1 MAIDDK
7 NRKQT
12 NPTPPRPGSSGTRA
26 SFAGRLALAR
36 AALAWETFW
45 PNFWPVAG
53 IAGLFL
59 ALALFDVLPLLPGWL
74 HAGVLGLFLIALLA
88 VLWRGLR
95 GLKPP
100 SFEAARRRL
109 ERDSGLEH
117 RPLVALDDRLATD
130 PRDKAAAAL
139 WEAHR
144 RRLLAQARHL
154 TVNLPRAGLAKV
166 DPMALRAGVFMLLAV
181 AVTTGGQDWRPRLA
195 GALTPRLAGAAAGP
209 PARLDAWINPP
220 AYTALPPLFLGS
232 ESTGGTPIPAPI
244 GSSILA
250 QVQGGRGVPQLYIS
264 DAAEVFEPV
273 TSGVYKITR
282 QLETGDRLA
291 ITQDGQTLAEWPL
304 EILPDTPPRIEFIA
318 PPGRTE
324 RSVLR
329 LEYEANDD
337 YGLNQVAVE
346 IERLDQPDAEPLR
359 LELALPAG
367 DLRDAE
373 STSYHDL
380 TPHPW
385 AGLAVSIRLVASDA
399 LGQTGASDPV
409 RTVLPERIFNHPVA
423 RALVE
428 LRKQL
433 TIAPDKRFPV
443 IRGLSDLN
451 QRPEH
456 FFHDVVVALALRSAE
471 RRLLYD
477 RSQKAVGQIQQLMW
491 DTALRIEEGDLA
503 IAERDLREIQ
513 EKLMRAL
520 AENAPDEEIDRL
532 LDELREALDR
542 FLQALAEQLSEQ
554 LAEGLEPQPLP
565 PDAQIIGSE
574 DLRQLL
580 ENAREAARSG
590 SRDAAREMLARLQ
603 NMLENLRANP
613 FARSPG
619 EEGQSAWEMM
629 RDMESLMQRQQ
640 ELLDR
645 SYSRA
650 QSGRP
655 PGEQGREGEIPGER
669 GAGRPSENQIDA
681 EEQEQVRRQ
690 LGEMMRRLGQALG
703 DIPRPLGRAEQ
714 AMRDARDALGR
725 ERPLEA
731 IDPQSRALDQLQQG
745 IQAMAESF
753 MERMG
758 QGQPQPG
765 DGSVGM
771 GPGYGR
777 DPLGRNTGQSGF
789 EALEGVRIP
798 DQMELQRAREILKE
812 LRRRRGEPQRPPVE
826 LDYLDR
832 LLRQF

>member
-1 MAIDDK
+1 
-7 NRKQT
+7 
-12 NPTPPRPGSSGTRA
+12 
-26 SFAGRLALAR
+26 LV
-36 AALAWETFW
+36 WES
-45 PNFWPVAG
+45 FWPVFWPVLG
-53 IAGLFL
+53 VAGLFL
-59 ALALFDVLPLLPGWL
+59 AIALFDVLPLLPGWA
-74 HAGVLGLFLIALLA
+74 HAGVLAGFLIALLSA
-88 VLWRGLR
+88 SWRALR
-95 GLKPP
+95 ALRLP

-117 RPLVALDDRLATD
+117 RPLVALDDSLATD
-130 PRDKAAAAL
+130 PRDRAAAAL

-144 RRLLAQARHL
+144 RRLLAQVRRLAVR
-154 TVNLPRAGLAKV
+154 LPAAGLAKV

-181 AVTTGGQDWRPRLA
+181 AVVTGGHDWRTRLA
-195 GALTPRLAGAAAGP
+195 GALTPRLAQAAGGP

-220 AYTALPPLFLGS
+220 AYTALPPLFLDS
-232 ESTGGTPIPAPI
+232 EIAQDTPIPTPI
-244 GSSILA
+244 GSSVLV
-250 QVQGGRGVPQLYIS
+250 QVQGGRSAPRLHIS
-264 DAAEVFEPV
+264 ETAEEFEPV
-273 TSGVYKITR
+273 TSGVYKIAR
-282 QLETGDRLA
+282 PLEIGDRLA
-291 ITQDGQTLAEWPL
+291 ITQDGRTLAEWPL
-304 EILPDTPPRIEFIA
+304 EILPDTPPSIEFSA

-329 LEYEANDD
+329 LEYEAKDD
-337 YGLNQVAVE
+337 YGLKQVAVE
-346 IERLDQPDAEPLR
+346 IERLDKPDAAPLR

-367 DLRDAE
+367 DLRDAQ

-385 AGLAVSIRLVASDA
+385 AGLAVGIRLVARDA
-399 LGQTGASDPV
+399 LDQIGTSDPV

-433 TIAPDKRFPV
+433 TLEPDKRFPV

-451 QRPEH
+451 QRPAH
-456 FFHDVVVALALRSAE
+456 FHHDLVVALAMRSAE

-477 RSQKAVGQIQQLMW
+477 NSPEAIGQVQQLMW

-513 EKLMRAL
+513 EALMRAL
-520 AENAPDEEIDRL
+520 AENAPDEEIERL
-532 LDELREALDR
+532 LDQLREALDR
-542 FLQALAEQLSEQ
+542 FLEALAEQLREQ
-554 LAEGLEPQPLP
+554 MAKGVEPQPLP
-565 PDAQIIGSE
+565 PDAQIVGSE

-580 ENAREAARSG
+580 ETARDAARSG
-590 SRDAAREMLARLQ
+590 ARDAAREMLSRLQ
-603 NMLENLRANP
+603 NLLENLRAN
-613 FARSPG
+613 ALGQQPG
-619 EEGQSAWEMM
+619 QEGESAWQMM

-650 QSGRP
+650 QSGRR
-655 PGEQGREGEIPGER
+655 PGEQSRQGESPGER
-669 GAGRPSENQIDA
+669 GGGRPSENEIDA
-681 EEQEQVRRQ
+681 REQEQVRRA

-725 ERPLEA
+725 EQPLEA

-765 DGSVGM
+765 SGPVGM
-771 GPGYGR
+771 GPGMGR
-777 DPLGRNTGQSGF
+777 DPLGRSTGQSGF

-798 DQMELQRAREILKE
+798 DKMELRRAREILQE
-812 LRRRRGEPQRPPVE
+812 LRRRRGEPQRPTIE
-826 LDYLDR
+826 LDYIDR
-832 LLRQF
+832 LLQQF